1 MKSISSWAASLED
14 KILGALWSLLQNMLI
29 PIMSGLSA
37 VLFIICIFQAI
48 SSYQSGDQV
57 STRRNSLKDGEIK
70 CIAAAVKRHCLVLA
84 GKERYAIEVGTLPYE
99 EHLFG
104 KGGGQ

>member
-1 MKSISSWAASLED
+1 MKSISSWAASPED

-57 STRRNSLKDGEIK
+57 STRRNIK
-70 CIAAAVKRHCLVLA
+70 NACICLFVAVCML
-84 GKERYAIEVGTLPYE
+84 GIWIAIPKTTTI
-99 EHLFG
+99 F
-104 KGGGQ
+104 

>member
-37 VLFIICIFQAI
+37 VLFIICIFP
-48 SSYQSGDQV
+48 S
-57 STRRNSLKDGEIK
+57 
-70 CIAAAVKRHCLVLA
+70 
-84 GKERYAIEVGTLPYE
+84 
-99 EHLFG
+99 
-104 KGGGQ
+104 

>member
-57 STRRNSLKDGEIK
+57 STRRNIK
-70 CIAAAVKRHCLVLA
+70 NACICLFVAVCMLGIWIAIPKTTTIFRKLQVQVGHPH
-84 GKERYAIEVGTLPYE
+84 GKN
-99 EHLFG
+99 
-104 KGGGQ
+104 